1 MLYSLICF
9 VFVNSISKQKINLK
23 LINQKAI
30 SLLITRH
37 NKKLELKWVKS
48 GVESGAKI
56 AKSWTKSWNYNF
68 DSEFQFNIDF
78 FREHHQIYRY
88 DV

>member
-1 MLYSLICF
+1 MVMVTSLMVCKLYCY
-9 VFVNSISKQKINLK
+9 Q
-23 LINQKAI
+23 
-30 SLLITRH
+30 LLFIIRH
-37 NKKLELKWVKS
+37 NKKLELKWMKS

-78 FREHHQIYRY
+78 FREHH
-88 DV
+88 

>member
-1 MLYSLICF
+1 MRRLNNCRLELIMM
-9 VFVNSISKQKINLK
+9 I
-23 LINQKAI
+23 
-30 SLLITRH
+30 RH

-78 FREHHQIYRY
+78 LRNIIRFIGIMFKCFLS
-88 DV
+88 